1 MLRFINSIFGNVRL
15 SRWGPNQ
22 ATLQWWLLQCSFS
35 HFLKKFQNLY
45 ESNMKIIKLID
56 HAVILSMD
64 DQERIWGD
72 NNTSTGR
79 LSVRGTGLGARGFL
93 VWITLTD
100 QKRKK
105 HQGKVPGHFW
115 STAKVP
121 LSKSLYPECL
131 ECLSKATYL
140 FSHPSITDCT
150 CFFFPSVFFKLSA
163 KTIVSPLK

>member
-1 MLRFINSIFGNVRL
+1 MLQFINSIFGNVRL
-15 SRWGPNQ
+15 SRWGQNQ

-35 HFLKKFQNLY
+35 HFVKKFQNLY

-79 LSVRGTGLGARGFL
+79 LSVRGHWAGSQGLSGLNHTHRSEKEKASGEGA
-93 VWITLTD
+93 
-100 QKRKK
+100 
-105 HQGKVPGHFW
+105 GHFW

-150 CFFFPSVFFKLSA
+150 CFFFLLCFLN
-163 KTIVSPLK
+163 